1 VWVGYDNATSRR
13 TLGSGQTGGHVAV
26 PIFEPIMKAAWTH
39 VARQVALAP
48 PSPEARRQLVSVPI
62 DLASGSRIAGG
73 ERGER
78 IINEYFRLDGSGRLA
93 ETQYRLVGPEEAES
107 FRYGD
112 YSSDGQE
119 GWSRGY
125 SFFGNAPGG
134 QSPTY
139 YREYREPQPTY
150 REPQPNY
157 REQQQNQFR
166 NLFGGW
172 MNEESDRRE
181 RQRRY
186 DPDYFWNN
194 NRMN

>member
-1 VWVGYDNATSRR
+1 
-13 TLGSGQTGGHVAV
+13 
-26 PIFEPIMKAAWTH
+26 

-48 PSPEARRQLVSVPI
+48 PSAEARRQLVSVPI
-62 DLASGSRIAGG
+62 DLASGSRIAAG

-78 IINEYFRLDGSGRLA
+78 TINEYFRLDGRGRLA
-93 ETQYRLVGPEEAES
+93 ETQYRLVGPEEADS
-107 FRYGD
+107 LRYRD

-119 GWSRGY
+119 GALGSTRGY
-125 SFFGNAPGG
+125 SFFGNA
-134 QSPTY
+134 PTY
-139 YREYREPQPTY
+139 YREYREPQPNY

-172 MNEESDRRE
+172 MNEEGDRRE